1 MKGEA
6 LSIEAWNEP
15 KQQIEDEIRDLV
27 EGGKAPADLD
37 LEPVVEEMVLRAE
50 MDLDRPVNR
59 DEIVDLVLAVHGD
72 FCALE

>member
-1 MKGEA
+1 MNTEVR
-6 LSIEAWNEP
+6 NELR
-15 KQQIEDEIRDLV
+15 QQIEDEIESLI
-27 EGGKAPADLD
+27 EGGEAPTDLD

-72 FCALE
+72 FCALA